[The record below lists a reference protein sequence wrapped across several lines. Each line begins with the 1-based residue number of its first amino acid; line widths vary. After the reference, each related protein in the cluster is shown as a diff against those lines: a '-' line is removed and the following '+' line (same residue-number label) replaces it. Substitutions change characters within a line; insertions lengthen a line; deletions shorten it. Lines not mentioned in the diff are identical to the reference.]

1 MAGVTSEIHE
11 KAPAATVDVDIISNV
26 VVAVVSVD
34 TKVTPATANA
44 VA

>member
-1 MAGVTSEIHE
+1 MAGVTSETHD

-34 TKVTPATANA
+34 TSATPANA